1 MSKQIYGAMGIIS
14 TVNQLWNNKKV
25 LWTNNEENLRTVIYE
40 LIKLL
45 NQQTNEQWVI
55 LFQIDPIHVL

>member
-1 MSKQIYGAMGIIS
+1 MSKQIYGAMEIIS
-14 TVNQLWNNKKV
+14 TVNKLWNNKKV
-25 LWTNNEENLRTVIYE
+25 LQTNNEENLRTVIYE

-55 LFQIDPIHVL
+55 LFQIDPMHVL